1 MPPGTGDVQLS
12 ISQNL
17 KLNGSVIVSTPQDIA
32 LLDTRRGIEMFNKV
46 NVKNLGIVQNM
57 SYYKCS
63 KCGTIDYI
71 FGENGAKKLADEL
84 NVQILGDLP
93 INTKIRETSDSGQ
106 PISIAH
112 KDHDITQI
120 YKSIC
125 DKIIKSLD

>member
-93 INTKIRETSDSGQ
+93 INTKIERE
-106 PISIAH
+106 IAN
-112 KDHDITQI
+112 
-120 YKSIC
+120 
-125 DKIIKSLD
+125 